1 MLLKVNKYSLYVSS
15 RTTSL
20 VPSTKD
26 MVAELLAV
34 CVLINIKLPNPVMLP
49 NSVAFFTP
57 LLFNWNLRIID

>member
-34 CVLINIKLPNPVMLP
+34 CVLINIKLPQY
-49 NSVAFFTP
+49 SVQVFRFLT
-57 LLFNWNLRIID
+57 NYKKHQIIL